1 MTTDGFSHAPD
12 EPSRSERRRAAL
24 AVFALAERLVALT
37 EAQLAAVPLSAEL
50 RALVEASRRVTQHVA
65 RKRQLQYLA
74 KHMRRR
80 EDELAAI
87 EASLDHDRDLAR
99 RDAARMHRLEQ
110 WRDRLLAEGDVAL
123 SEFIALHPAADRQ
136 QLRALIRRA
145 QDEAR
150 RAKAPAAARELFR
163 LLRGIDAAEAAP
175 QEGLADRG

>member
-123 SEFIALHPAADRQ
+123 SGFIALHPGADRQ

-150 RAKAPAAARELFR
+150 RDKAPAAARELFR
-163 LLRGIDAAEAAP
+163 LLRGIDAAEAAT

>member
-123 SEFIALHPAADRQ
+123 SGFIALHPGADRQ

-150 RAKAPAAARELFR
+150 RDKAPAAARELFR